1 MGQAHSKPVWHLT
14 RRDERPCVL
23 SNQELLLLAKL
34 GHLRADD
41 LLWRPDFDGWKTV
54 RSLLGH
60 ETAHP
65 LPISMSLS
73 ERPSQIGVKAAPSL
87 SRYQK
92 SGSPRLI
99 TPTAASRKRDGI
111 ATLIFT
117 RLTEHVARW
126 WDEFPLLAS
135 DCLGTIQLYGRDAS
149 RHIKRFKFDL
159 VSFLDRVEHPRNLA
173 GLLVAMVLVGVL
185 GMAVHKSFA
194 TDPQPAPKCTASN
207 ESHSATTELHTAS
220 TELATEPATANAE
233 KTSES
238 TGQKESQ
245 RGIIVRKV
253 RVFSI
258 DMLQPS
264 DASAVFPATVSD
276 GSSK

>member
-1 MGQAHSKPVWHLT
+1 MGQAHPKPVWHLS

-60 ETAHP
+60 ETA
-65 LPISMSLS
+65 S
-73 ERPSQIGVKAAPSL
+73 ERPKQIGVKAAPSL

-92 SGSPRLI
+92 SGSRGLI
-99 TPTAASRKRDGI
+99 RPTAASRTLDGI
-111 ATLIFT
+111 ARRICT

-126 WDEFPLLAS
+126 RGEFPLLAS
-135 DCLGTIQLYGRDAS
+135 DCVRTIQLYGRGAS

-159 VSFLDRVEHPRNLA
+159 VSFLHRVEHPRNLA

-185 GMAVHKSFA
+185 GIAMHKSFA
-194 TDPQPAPKCTASN
+194 TDPQPGPKYTASN
-207 ESHSATTELHTAS
+207 ESRSAATELCAAS
-220 TELATEPATANAE
+220 TELPTEPATANAE
-233 KTSES
+233 KPSKSASQNNSE
-238 TGQKESQ
+238 G
-245 RGIIVRKV
+245 GIIVRKV

-258 DMLQPS
+258 DMLKPS

-276 GSSK
+276 GSSN

>member
-41 LLWRPDFDGWKTV
+41 LLWRTDFDGWKTV

-65 LPISMSLS
+65 LSSSMSLS
-73 ERPSQIGVKAAPSL
+73 ERPRQSVKAASSL

-92 SGSPRLI
+92 SGCPRVI

-111 ATLIFT
+111 TTLIFT
-117 RLTEHVARW
+117 RLIEHVARR
-126 WDEFPLLAS
+126 WDEFPLPAS
-135 DCLGTIQLYGRDAS
+135 NCLGTIQLYGRDAS
-149 RHIKRFKFDL
+149 RHIRRFRFDL
-159 VSFLDRVEHPRNLA
+159 VSFLGRVEHPRKLA
-173 GLLVAMVLVGVL
+173 RLLIAIVLVGVL
-185 GMAVHKSFA
+185 GMAVHKSSA
-194 TDPQPAPKCTASN
+194 TDPQPTPKCTASK
-207 ESHSATTELHTAS
+207 ESHSGATELHPAS
-220 TELATEPATANAE
+220 TELTR
-233 KTSES
+233 
-238 TGQKESQ
+238 QKESQ
-245 RGIIVRKV
+245 GGIIVRKV

-258 DMLQPS
+258 DMIQPS
-264 DASAVFPATVSD
+264 EASAVFPDTVSD